1 MKGFFFCIVIDFFFY
16 WFKGSKIEFYFM
28 IVKMFESDISEIIL
42 VISNLV
48 WVEIIVLIVKKKLK
62 I

>member
-1 MKGFFFCIVIDFFFY
+1 
-16 WFKGSKIEFYFM
+16 M

-48 WVEIIVLIVKKKLK
+48 WVEIIVLIVKKKFKNLIK
-62 I
+62 VIYWIFIL

>member
-1 MKGFFFCIVIDFFFY
+1 
-16 WFKGSKIEFYFM
+16 M

-48 WVEIIVLIVKKKLK
+48 WVEIIVLIVKKKIKNLIK
-62 I
+62 VIYWSFIL

>member
-1 MKGFFFCIVIDFFFY
+1 
-16 WFKGSKIEFYFM
+16 M

-42 VISNLV
+42 VISDLV
-48 WVEIIVLIVKKKLK
+48 WVEIIVLIVNKKLK

>member
-1 MKGFFFCIVIDFFFY
+1 
-16 WFKGSKIEFYFM
+16 M

-48 WVEIIVLIVKKKLK
+48 WVEIFVLIVKKKFKNLIK
-62 I
+62 VIYWSFIL

>member
-1 MKGFFFCIVIDFFFY
+1 
-16 WFKGSKIEFYFM
+16 M

-48 WVEIIVLIVKKKLK
+48 WVEKISVLIV
-62 I
+62 

>member
-1 MKGFFFCIVIDFFFY
+1 
-16 WFKGSKIEFYFM
+16 M

-42 VISNLV
+42 VISDLV